1 MKFKNDAVEYI
12 AELDFILSLASLRKI
27 MALNYPKD
35 STRILLNYNETYSFQ
50 VFQDFSIL
58 VNPQSSYSRPRLNFV
73 FTFQEYYNYS
83 YNG

>member
-50 VFQDFSIL
+50 SFS
-58 VNPQSSYSRPRLNFV
+58 RF
-73 FTFQEYYNYS
+73 
-83 YNG
+83 